1 MFHELLL
8 LEHEV
13 FVLGQHL
20 FLKFGAFSR
29 QSLLRLL
36 LLLKHLNL
44 QLIHPAL
51 LLELGQLGLVLQLH
65 LPLLQL
71 RLLKLK
77 LLLGDP
83 LVSRPLLFF
92 LSLSL
97 SGCCICG
104 YFCLFLGPD
113 LGRFGGFTFLRGR
126 CLHRRLLLLT
136 DLDSHGLLLLG
147 RRSDVCR
154 RSSRQRVHG
163 VVGIVVDSGC
173 CTSDAQRLERLDQ
186 V

>member
-20 FLKFGAFSR
+20 FLEFGAFSR

-71 RLLKLK
+71 RL
-77 LLLGDP
+77 
-83 LVSRPLLFF
+83 
-92 LSLSL
+92 
-97 SGCCICG
+97 
-104 YFCLFLGPD
+104 
-113 LGRFGGFTFLRGR
+113 
-126 CLHRRLLLLT
+126 
-136 DLDSHGLLLLG
+136 GLA
-147 RRSDVCR
+147 
-154 RSSRQRVHG
+154 G
-163 VVGIVVDSGC
+163 VVGNPKALHQLMPCSKIFHVIQALVC
-173 CTSDAQRLERLDQ
+173 
-186 V
+186 